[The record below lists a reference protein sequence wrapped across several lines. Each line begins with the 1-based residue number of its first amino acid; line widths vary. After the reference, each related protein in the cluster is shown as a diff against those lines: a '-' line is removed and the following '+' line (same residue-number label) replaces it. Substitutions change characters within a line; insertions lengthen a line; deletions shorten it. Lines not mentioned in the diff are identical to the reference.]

1 MGGRKMDVDSA
12 IHSILGSSAPDTRS
26 AHAPPKPAASANH
39 AMPGNVA
46 MPLQYQQQM
55 MYSQQQQQQMMMMQQ
70 PQHNVHFHQSSVPL
84 NQQQQLLLQQQQQQQ
99 PQQNQG
105 VPLDDDFD
113 DFKSAP
119 VAHFPSST
127 HTVAT
132 ATTAAPVTKQ
142 AAVTAPVTQTSLAN
156 QNEDD
161 FADFQMAPKAVN
173 TNPVTVPP
181 ANPVTLPPANPMT
194 VPPANHVTVPPANH
208 TVVNKETSPQ
218 PVDKSKG
225 NALLFRLLAAKWLR
239 HLNCTALFG
248 LTGCTY
254 TQIHVHNIYYAYS
267 VKYIHVL
274 LFTILPLVSD
284 LVNMMKKFSDFS
296 TANEPRNLKF
306 KPSVKDIH
314 VTQVKA
320 DTFQPSRRA
329 RQWSYSEQEQLSDLF
344 TLPPT
349 AVEPAATAAVQS
361 GAVARS

>member
-26 AHAPPKPAASANH
+26 AHAPPKPAASASH

-55 MYSQQQQQQMMMMQQ
+55 MYSQQQQQQQQMMMQQ

-84 NQQQQLLLQQQQQQQ
+84 NQQQQLLLQQQQQHQHQQQQQ

-119 VAHFPSST
+119 VAQFPASS

-132 ATTAAPVTKQ
+132 ATTAAYVTKQ

-181 ANPVTLPPANPMT
+181 ANPVT
-194 VPPANHVTVPPANH
+194 VPPANH

-225 NALLFRLLAAKWLR
+225 
-239 HLNCTALFG
+239 
-248 LTGCTY
+248 
-254 TQIHVHNIYYAYS
+254 IHSFDQRY
-267 VKYIHVL
+267 
-274 LFTILPLVSD
+274 
-284 LVNMMKKFSDFS
+284 
-296 TANEPRNLKF
+296 
-306 KPSVKDIH
+306 
-314 VTQVKA
+314 
-320 DTFQPSRRA
+320 
-329 RQWSYSEQEQLSDLF
+329 
-344 TLPPT
+344 
-349 AVEPAATAAVQS
+349 
-361 GAVARS
+361 